1 MGPQPQLDFR
11 FPFIKSG
18 WATLRHPVA
27 LFLNPRA
34 FDLIAPR
41 KRNLAIAC
49 ASGATIA
56 HFDDDATSP
65 GSILF
70 CASGLKACAQ
80 SRNTMPARFD
90 IPTNSNC
97 WAQGENGVG
106 HGFQFSEVVV
116 AQKVES
122 SVGIEVDE
130 LKASALG
137 FRVSASCFKNPIQF
151 RCTSETQC

>member
-1 MGPQPQLDFR
+1 M
-11 FPFIKSG
+11 
-18 WATLRHPVA
+18 
-27 LFLNPRA
+27 NPRA

-65 GSILF
+65 GSILLF
-70 CASGLKACAQ
+70 CASGFKACAQ
-80 SRNTMPARFD
+80 SRNTKLPRFD

-106 HGFQFSEVVV
+106 HGLQFSEVVV
-116 AQKVES
+116 QKVES
-122 SVGIEVDE
+122 SVGIEVE
-130 LKASALG
+130 CQE
-137 FRVSASCFKNPIQF
+137 RVGL
-151 RCTSETQC
+151 